1 MEYLK
6 FRIEKGV
13 ARYPKAPL
21 EEEFAE
27 WLHRL
32 GRERWGNPLA
42 ERTVETHIENLRRD
56 VAQMGLYAYLTS
68 IIGKG
73 GRGVTQRYYKEFLCE
88 HFAHI
93 ILPLLQD
100 EMRSERVREQA
111 KTEKLK

>member
-6 FRIEKGV
+6 FRIREGV

-21 EEEFAE
+21 EEEFAG
-27 WLHRL
+27 WLRRL

-42 ERTVETHIENLRRD
+42 ERTIETHIENLRRD
-56 VAQMGLYAYLTS
+56 IAQIGLYAYLTS
-68 IIGKG
+68 FVGKG
-73 GRGVTQRYYKEFLCE
+73 GRGTTQRYYKEFLCE

-100 EMRSERVREQA
+100 EVRSERAREQ
-111 KTEKLK
+111 KPKDLNG